1 MRMAFI
7 KPYRDIWPKLAEGA
21 FAAENATLIGDVEL
35 AEGANV
41 WYGAI
46 LRGDVGRIRV
56 GKRTN
61 IQDLACV
68 HMTKR
73 MSDAIIGDDVTIGH
87 AAIIHGA
94 IVEDLCLIGMGAIL
108 LDNARIG
115 AMSLIGAGSLVTS
128 GAVIPPK
135 SLVMGRPAKVI
146 RALCDADIE
155 MLKHSAER
163 YLRLST
169 EHFGPGD
176 EPLDSDPNWTA

>member
-1 MRMAFI
+1 MAFI
-7 KPYRDIWPKLAEGA
+7 KPYRGILPKLAEGA

-35 AEGANV
+35 AVGANV

-46 LRGDVGRIRV
+46 LRGDVGKIRV

-61 IQDLACV
+61 IQDLACI

-73 MSDAIIGDDVTIGH
+73 LSDAILGDDVTVGH

-94 IVEDLCLIGMGAIL
+94 IVEDLCLIGMGSVL

-115 AMSLIGAGSLVTS
+115 AMSVVGAGSLVT
-128 GAVIPPK
+128 GNTVIPSR

-146 RALCDADIE
+146 RQLSDADIE
-155 MLKHSAER
+155 GLKHSAER
-163 YLRLST
+163 YVRLSL
-169 EHFGPGD
+169 EHFGSSD
-176 EPLDSDPNWTA
+176 EPRDSDPSWPVE